1 MNGKNGKAICQWWE
15 ISKYLAVIDL
25 VALGGLLITHC
36 ITFFDASEYICVK
49 ATYLRMVN
57 DLEEVHCSLIFG
69 KSRVAPVKYVSI
81 LRLELKA
88 ATLSVKI
95 SMMLREELDI
105 HISSEVFWTGSLVA
119 LGYITNDSQR
129 CKIFVANCVQFI

>member
-1 MNGKNGKAICQWWE
+1 MVGDIKIPYCNRP
-15 ISKYLAVIDL
+15 
-25 VALGGLLITHC
+25 GGFGRIINYSLHH
-36 ITFFDASEYICVK
+36 FFDTSEYICVK

-105 HISSEVFWTGSLVA
+105 HNSSEVFWTGSLVA
-119 LGYITNDSQR
+119 LG
-129 CKIFVANCVQFI
+129 